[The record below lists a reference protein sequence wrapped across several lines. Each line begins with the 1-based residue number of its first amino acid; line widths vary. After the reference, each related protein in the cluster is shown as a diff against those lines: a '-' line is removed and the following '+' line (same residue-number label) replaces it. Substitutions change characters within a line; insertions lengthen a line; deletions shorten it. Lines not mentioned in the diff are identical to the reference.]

1 MAASNEVA
9 ARIMEHLVA
18 HDGDGG
24 HGYSQGSNRWGNGVL
39 ETLEI
44 DGHAY
49 RFAGGD
55 RDCSSGVISAYEAAG
70 VDCGGATYTGNM
82 RVHLCSTGNFEW
94 KPMSYTAQ
102 RGDIYLN
109 ERSHTALCKSAVP
122 DMLMQFSIDE
132 NGGIMGGREG
142 DQTGSES
149 NTRPYYDYPW
159 DGILRFVGEGGAPAQ
174 GTQSSTIPDIRYRA
188 CSQAQG
194 WLPEMLNHF
203 DPSGSGDDYA
213 GDGSPII
220 YLAVDMPGWY
230 QARTQSSGW
239 LPPVR
244 GYDADDLEYGCAGD
258 GTPIT
263 GIRCYSKPRGH
274 RLARHRVRRC
284 ERRLRV
290 PAEHA
295 RLGGHGRVDRR
306 LRGQRWRYQRL
317 QGQNRPSV
325 GPYGRLRYRLA
336 HGQPRPQQ
344 AIEDALWDG
353 GRQHRKPAASRPRRA
368 DRNDACGEM
377 LPSLE
382 GRPCDPAGKR
392 HRMARHFRNR
402 WRKRPAPRGTAVHY
416 RRKRGPSHCLAGYQM
431 AQAGRQVHP
440 SVRNAF
446 PRNNRRRSRPYVKF
460 G

>member
-82 RVHLCSTGNFEW
+82 RVRLCSTGNFEW

-263 GIRCYSKPRGH
+263 GIRCYY
-274 RLARHRVRRC
+274 
-284 ERRLRV
+284 ETQN
-290 PAEHA
+290 PAA
-295 RLGGHGRVDRR
+295 TGWL
-306 LRGQRWRYQRL
+306 
-317 QGQNRPSV
+317 
-325 GPYGRLRYRLA
+325 
-336 HGQPRPQQ
+336 
-344 AIEDALWDG
+344 AIEYAVANVG
-353 GRQHRKPAASRPRRA
+353 
-368 DRNDACGEM
+368 CGF
-377 LPSLE
+377 LPSMRDLADT
-382 GRPCDPAGKR
+382 GGSTDDYAGNGGVISAFR
-392 HRMARHFRNR
+392 ARI
-402 WRKRPAPRGTAVHY
+402 
-416 RRKRGPSHCLAGYQM
+416 
-431 AQAGRQVHP
+431 
-440 SVRNAF
+440 VR
-446 PRNNRRRSRPYVKF
+446 V
-460 G
+460 

>member
-149 NTRPYYDYPW
+149 EHAALLRLPLGRYTALRRGRRRSCAGNSEQHDTGHSLPRLLTSPRLASGNAEPLRPL
-159 DGILRFVGEGGAPAQ
+159 GLGRRLR
-174 GTQSSTIPDIRYRA
+174 RR
-188 CSQAQG
+188 
-194 WLPEMLNHF
+194 WLPHQ
-203 DPSGSGDDYA
+203 
-213 GDGSPII
+213 I

-263 GIRCYSKPRGH
+263 GIRCYYETQNPAATGW
-274 RLARHRVRRC
+274 LAIEYAVANVGC
-284 ERRLRV
+284 AV
-290 PAEHA
+290 PAEA
-295 RLGGHGRVDRR
+295 CATWRTRARR
-306 LRGQRWRYQRL
+306 LTDDYAG
-317 QGQNRPSV
+317 N
-325 GPYGRLRYRLA
+325 
-336 HGQPRPQQ
+336 
-344 AIEDALWDG
+344 G
-353 GRQHRKPAASRPRRA
+353 GVISAFRA
-368 DRNDACGEM
+368 RI
-377 LPSLE
+377 
-382 GRPCDPAGKR
+382 
-392 HRMARHFRNR
+392 
-402 WRKRPAPRGTAVHY
+402 
-416 RRKRGPSHCLAGYQM
+416 
-431 AQAGRQVHP
+431 
-440 SVRNAF
+440 VR
-446 PRNNRRRSRPYVKF
+446 V
-460 G
+460 

>member
-9 ARIMEHLVA
+9 AHIMEHLVA

-82 RVHLCSTGNFEW
+82 RVRLCSTGNFEW

-132 NGGIMGGREG
+132 NGGIIGGREG

-174 GTQSSTIPDIRYRA
+174 GSQSSTIPDIRYRA

-194 WLPEMLNHF
+194 WLPEMVNHF

-213 GDGSPII
+213 GDGSPIV

-230 QARTQSSGW
+230 QART
-239 LPPVR
+239 R
-244 GYDADDLEYGCAGD
+244 
-258 GTPIT
+258 
-263 GIRCYSKPRGH
+263 
-274 RLARHRVRRC
+274 RLAGSH
-284 ERRLRV
+284 
-290 PAEHA
+290 PYAATTPMTWSTAA
-295 RLGGHGRVDRR
+295 RETE
-306 LRGQRWRYQRL
+306 
-317 QGQNRPSV
+317 RPS
-325 GPYGRLRYRLA
+325 PASAATMKLKT
-336 HGQPRPQQ
+336 PRP
-344 AIEDALWDG
+344 
-353 GRQHRKPAASRPRRA
+353 PAGSPSSTPLRTSAAGSCRA
-368 DRNDACGEM
+368 CATWRTRA
-377 LPSLE
+377 
-382 GRPCDPAGKR
+382 GRPTTTRATVALSAPSGPESSECRPLWTPTISPCSWPTKTPAG
-392 HRMARHFRNR
+392 
-402 WRKRPAPRGTAVHY
+402 
-416 RRKRGPSHCLAGYQM
+416 L
-431 AQAGRQVHP
+431 
-440 SVRNAF
+440 
-446 PRNNRRRSRPYVKF
+446 
-460 G
+460 